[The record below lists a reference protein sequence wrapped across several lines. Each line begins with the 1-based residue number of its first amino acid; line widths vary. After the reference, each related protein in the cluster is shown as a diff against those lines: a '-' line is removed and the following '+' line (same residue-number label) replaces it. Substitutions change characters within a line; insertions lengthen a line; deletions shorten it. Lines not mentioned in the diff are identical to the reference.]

1 MRANSLSAQVPATT
15 LAACVALTSAGLAP
29 SDPRILTVVLVQSC
43 MPAAQNLVLLANV
56 GPDAS
61 RAAPAVSRL
70 LLWQYA
76 IAAVPVA
83 LWMSVFGAAG
93 LLGGVGG

>member
-1 MRANSLSAQVPATT
+1 MGANSLSPQVPATT

-43 MPAAQNLVLLANV
+43 MPAAQNLVMLANA

-61 RAAPAVSRL
+61 RAAPPVSRL
-70 LLWQYA
+70 SPVTRTTRLLKEP
-76 IAAVPVA
+76 AAQTSHSSPPVTA
-83 LWMSVFGAAG
+83 R
-93 LLGGVGG
+93 